1 MDEPLLAK
9 LKLIWSSANVKLEI
23 INAETFHSLLCT
35 MTQAMTFQEDNGAV
49 MKKKKK
55 SNLSNEIWP

>member
-1 MDEPLLAK
+1 M
-9 LKLIWSSANVKLEI
+9 KLEI

-49 MKKKKK
+49 MKKKKSQIFPMK
-55 SNLSNEIWP
+55 YGPNWLPGGDMY